1 MLSSL
6 FFVTNVIKSHDEC
19 FLNPFR
25 FSSKLT
31 LSTRDEGMKM
41 NTIIKTQQVTVRF
54 KRKNAL
60 EKIDCQ
66 INRGEIV
73 GLVGPNGAGKTTLMK
88 ALLGFVPINDGQ
100 IVHQQINM
108 ASLIEQPGLYP
119 FMTGMD
125 HLKMLAEKHTTQ
137 MEIDRL
143 IHLLDLTDF
152 INQKTKE
159 YSLGMKQ
166 RLGIAI
172 GLLNNPDLVILDEPM
187 NGLDPYS
194 VKLLKKAILTY
205 RETGTSF
212 LISSHILSEL
222 EQIVDRVLL
231 MKAGHLVENVEHLEL
246 LKNFED
252 GLLAKLA

>member
-1 MLSSL
+1 
-6 FFVTNVIKSHDEC
+6 
-19 FLNPFR
+19 
-25 FSSKLT
+25 
-31 LSTRDEGMKM
+31 M
-41 NTIIKTQQVTVRF
+41 NTIIKIKQVTVRF

-60 EKIDCQ
+60 EKINCHID
-66 INRGEIV
+66 RGEVV

-88 ALLGFVPINDGQ
+88 TILGFIPISTGE
-100 IVHQQINM
+100 IAHQQIKM

-119 FMTGMD
+119 FMTGME
-125 HLKMLAEKHTTQ
+125 HLKMLAEKQTTQ
-137 MEIDRL
+137 VEIDRL

-172 GLLNNPDLVILDEPM
+172 GLLNNPDLIILDEPM

-194 VKLLKKAILTY
+194 VKLLKKTILTY
-205 RETGTSF
+205 SETDTSF

-222 EQIVDRVLL
+222 EQIVNRVLL
-231 MKAGHLVENVEHLEL
+231 MKAGHLVENVVHPEL
-246 LKNFED
+246 LEDFED